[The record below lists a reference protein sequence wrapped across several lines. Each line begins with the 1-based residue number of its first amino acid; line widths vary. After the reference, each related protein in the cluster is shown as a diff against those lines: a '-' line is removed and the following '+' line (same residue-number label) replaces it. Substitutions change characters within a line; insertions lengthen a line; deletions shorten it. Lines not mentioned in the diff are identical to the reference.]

1 MLNDQQIFFAR
12 LLHTSSSRSGESVM
26 PRSVGISLDH
36 GLAGAAVIE
45 GVTRPRSAALAADS
59 RLARPAA
66 PALLFDPTSRRG
78 ARTGVRLEQAGET
91 PLIGAGLDW
100 PAASGFGGGLAC
112 PRVPIPLAISHICG
126 TDAAVLQ
133 AGWPFEHRRGS
144 EPTVM
149 ALEEILGRFLE
160 YAADEVQGWS
170 GSDAPRLVA
179 AVPNAMPLRGMTS
192 VIRAA
197 GGKVRLIWRPVAA
210 LIGALDAH
218 PEGFASLSEE
228 DHVLV
233 IHLGVD
239 GYEGSLLHV
248 IEHERRRGG
257 RMRVPGRPR
266 FVAGLTNVS
275 VPLGGLLKRMVE
287 RKASGASVDVAESW
301 ARCWVAG
308 GDPADGGVVW
318 PVGPWAR
325 AESIGLGAWGWFC
338 TQVRKDVA
346 ALHRDAAIKFRTEC
360 ARMIKGSGRVRA
372 IVVTGDLSASLSE
385 LVEAIASE
393 AGRRIEPVASDSGI
407 ARGAAVFGWRESMG
421 WPTYLDYLPQL
432 RLFAER
438 DGEGQWCEVV
448 RSDWIDAGDEHSEIV
463 HGFSIPEGTPG
474 ESSRTVPLAVALE
487 GEIHVK
493 ATQDKISMPVDLATS
508 RIPLDIRI
516 KVQAAT
522 GDPRVTATPTNL
534 PGLAGVTLDWSIA
547 TSTEETPDE
556 YLKSRPRAYPP
567 MEPVRASAW
576 WSRNTDYRTISV
588 QDEDR
593 ALFPGG
599 GSSVTPCD
607 YIRVVLRNSLT
618 KDRLKKIR
626 ALAIRRYWDVS
637 DLSWSAIASGDGQV
651 QSHQE
656 VLCELH
662 AKLWDFLDPER
673 RRILRADG
681 PSRLDAIKVL
691 AWTGFNERKFE
702 GLILDR
708 LDSDIAAI
716 HGTGNG
722 VRSAKGCAKAIRFLA
737 ATVKRKLSATTGEV
751 EGVNEPLRQLSW
763 ILAQREDA
771 TSQLEDSEMVVALDA
786 VLECARRLDKQGSR
800 KVMFQW
806 SIRCLV
812 LMLSRRRFSVGFL
825 DPSSPKAVDLIRFC
839 ADVYVKVA
847 RADDF
852 TRELAKQ
859 LTITVP
865 RYPVD
870 PNPKVARF
878 IRSFFEYIHRRGRD
892 SLIVDDDG

>member
-1 MLNDQQIFFAR
+1 
-12 LLHTSSSRSGESVM
+12 M

-45 GVTRPRSAALAADS
+45 GATRPKFAVLAADS

-78 ARTGVRLEQAGET
+78 ARIGARLEQAGET
-91 PLIGAGLDW
+91 PIIGAGLDW
-100 PAASGFGGGLAC
+100 PAASGFAGGIAC

-133 AGWPFEHRRGS
+133 AGWPFEHRQGS

-149 ALEEILGRFLE
+149 ALEEVLGRFLE
-160 YAADEVQGWS
+160 YAADEVQGWT

-218 PEGFASLSEE
+218 PEAFASLSEE
-228 DHVLV
+228 DRVLV

-393 AGRRIEPVASDSGI
+393 AGRRIKPVASDSGI

-463 HGFSIPEGTPG
+463 PGFSIKKGARG
-474 ESSRTVPLAVALE
+474 ESDRPVDLAVALE
-487 GEIHVK
+487 GEMHVK
-493 ATQDKISMPVDLATS
+493 ETKDKISLPVDLACTP
-508 RIPLDIRI
+508 IPLSIQV

-522 GDPRVTATPTNL
+522 GDPRLTATPANL
-534 PGLAGVTLDWSIA
+534 PGVGGVTLDWTLA
-547 TSTEETPDE
+547 TPTGKTPDD
-556 YLKSRPRAYPP
+556 YLQSRPRAFPP
-567 MEPVRASAW
+567 IEPVRSAAW
-576 WSRNTDYRTISV
+576 WSRNTKYRTISL
-588 QDEDR
+588 DDTDR
-593 ALFPGG
+593 ALFPGASG
-599 GSSVTPCD
+599 PVTP
-607 YIRVVLRNSLT
+607 YEYLRKALGVRLT
-618 KDRLKKIR
+618 QDRLAKFR
-626 ALAIRRYWDVS
+626 TMAIKRYWEPSEQV
-637 DLSWSAIASGDGQV
+637 WSAIASSDGLV
-651 QSHQE
+651 QAHQE
-656 VLCELH
+656 VLDELH
-662 AKLWDFLDPER
+662 ANLWK
-673 RRILRADG
+673 ILTSNPPIPWRSDY
-681 PSRLDAIKVL
+681 PKKIDAIKVL
-691 AWTGFNERKFE
+691 AWTGFKERDFE
-702 GLILDR
+702 KYILAN
-708 LDSDIAAI
+708 LASDKSAV

-722 VRSAKGCAKAIRFLA
+722 VRSAAGCAKAIRFL
-737 ATVKRKLSATTGEV
+737 TTLIRNGLNQSMGEP
-751 EGVNEPLRQLSW
+751 EKVNEPLRQLSW
-763 ILAQREDA
+763 MLAQREDA
-771 TSQLEDSEMVVALDA
+771 TSRLEDSEMVDALD
-786 VLECARRLDKQGSR
+786 VVFECALRLHRQGNR
-800 KVMFQW
+800 NVKFQW
-806 SIRCLV
+806 AIRCLV
-812 LMLSRRRFSVGFL
+812 LMLSRRRHAADFL
-825 DPSSPKAVDLIRFC
+825 DPKDSAKAGELIRFC

-847 RADDF
+847 PADEF
-852 TRELAKQ
+852 IREVAKEFGM
-859 LTITVP
+859 TVP
-865 RYPVD
+865 RVVEN
-870 PNPKVARF
+870 PNKKVARF
-878 IRSFFEYIHRRGRD
+878 IRTFFEYIHRQGTG
-892 SLIVDDDG
+892 SIIVDEDGAITGQN